1 LTILIDSSVWIDF
14 FRGTPSPAALYLR
27 DTLGRQPYIVGDLM
41 LAEGLQGFR
50 QQSDFDRARDAM
62 LRLPVVAL
70 GSRDLALRS
79 AANYRRLRSRGVT
92 IRNTIDCLIAT
103 YCITNEAVLLHSD
116 RDFSAFERHL
126 GLTIW
131 RPT

>member
-1 LTILIDSSVWIDF
+1 MTILIDSSVWIDF
-14 FRGTPSPAALYLR
+14 FRGTPAPAALYLR
-27 DTLGRQPYIVGDLM
+27 DTLGRQPYVVGDLM
-41 LAEGLQGFR
+41 LAEVLQGFR
-50 QQSDFDRARDAM
+50 HQSDFDRARDAL

-70 GSRDLALRS
+70 VNRDLALLS

-92 IRNTIDCLIAT
+92 IRSTLDCLIAT
-103 YCITNEAVLLHSD
+103 YCITNEVVLLHSD

>member
-1 LTILIDSSVWIDF
+1 MTILIDSSVWIDF
-14 FRGTPSPAALYLR
+14 FRGTPAPAALYLR
-27 DTLGRQPYIVGDLM
+27 DTLGRQPYVVGDLM
-41 LAEGLQGFR
+41 LAEVLQGFR
-50 QQSDFDRARDAM
+50 HQSDFDRARDAL

-70 GSRDLALRS
+70 VNRDLALLS

-92 IRNTIDCLIAT
+92 IRSTIDCLIAT
-103 YCITNEAVLLHSD
+103 YCITNEVVLLHSD

>member
-1 LTILIDSSVWIDF
+1 MTILIDSSVWIDF

-27 DTLGRQPYIVGDLM
+27 DTLGRQSYVVGGLM
-41 LAEGLQGFR
+41 LAEVLQGFR
-50 QQSDFDRARDAM
+50 HKADFDRARDAM

-70 GSRDLALRS
+70 VGRDLALLS
-79 AANYRRLRSRGVT
+79 AANYRLLRSRGVT

-103 YCITNEAVLLHSD
+103 YCITNEVVLLHSD
-116 RDFSAFERHL
+116 RDFSAFERAL
-126 GLTIW
+126 GLTTW